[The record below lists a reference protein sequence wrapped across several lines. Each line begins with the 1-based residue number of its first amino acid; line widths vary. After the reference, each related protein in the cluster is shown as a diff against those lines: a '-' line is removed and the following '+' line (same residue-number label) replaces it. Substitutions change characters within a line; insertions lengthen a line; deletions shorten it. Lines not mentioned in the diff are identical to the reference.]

1 MCVHLRLRP
10 RRANLATGM
19 RDRQTCIDCGKK
31 SPETETNYTLISA
44 QFGWRLSRRR
54 ADNGE
59 FIVEWRCPDC
69 WRTHKKKSEE
79 APSGSSGRTI
89 PDRTATLPSNTRSP
103 VARSNPPPSSQ
114 PRSSSKPPTSAP
126 PASPTRTRRP

>member
-1 MCVHLRLRP
+1 
-10 RRANLATGM
+10 M

-59 FIVEWRCPDC
+59 FIVEWRCPEC
-69 WRTHKKKSEE
+69 WRSHKKKTEDS
-79 APSGSSGRTI
+79 PSGAGSGARSL
-89 PDRTATLPSNTRSP
+89 PERSVTLPSNTRSP
-103 VARSNPPPSSQ
+103 VAGRSSPPPASNPASTPAST
-114 PRSSSKPPTSAP
+114 PRSSKPPSSVP
-126 PASPTRTRRP
+126 PASPGSPTRNRRP